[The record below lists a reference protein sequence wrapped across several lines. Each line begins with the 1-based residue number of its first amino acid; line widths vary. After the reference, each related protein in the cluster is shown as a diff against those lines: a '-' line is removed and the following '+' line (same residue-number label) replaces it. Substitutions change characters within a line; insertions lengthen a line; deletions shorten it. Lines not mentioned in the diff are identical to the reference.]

1 MLSVF
6 TTKINK
12 TERHGE
18 AFGGDR
24 GVYYLDLG
32 NGITSIYV
40 QTPQIVYI
48 NYMQFFCMPVIT
60 Q

>member
-18 AFGGDR
+18 AFGGDG

-48 NYMQFFCMPVIT
+48 N
-60 Q
+60 